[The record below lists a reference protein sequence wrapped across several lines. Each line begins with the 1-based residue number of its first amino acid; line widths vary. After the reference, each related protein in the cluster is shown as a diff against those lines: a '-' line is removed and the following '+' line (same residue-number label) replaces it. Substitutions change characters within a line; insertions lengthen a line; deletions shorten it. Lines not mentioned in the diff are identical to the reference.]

1 MSVKVAARFK
11 TARDGPLAA
20 MLGSL
25 AKVAGRGRPGKGWCV
40 MGIDPKLAFDPIE
53 LDDHAT
59 KIERAAAE
67 LTEKH
72 SAAHAGISQ
81 AIPGLGSGLA
91 AAALGEQLSVWE
103 SETPRLAGNLSA
115 HAQYHR
121 SSKNTLLK
129 QEDANRAGIAGVDG
143 QAG

>member
-1 MSVKVAARFK
+1 
-11 TARDGPLAA
+11 
-20 MLGSL
+20 
-25 AKVAGRGRPGKGWCV
+25 
-40 MGIDPKLAFDPIE
+40 MGIDPKLAFDPVE

-67 LTEKH
+67 LAEKH

-91 AAALGEQLSVWE
+91 AAALGEQLSEWE
-103 SETPRLAGNLSA
+103 DETRRLSGDLAA

-121 SSKNTLLK
+121 SSNTKLVG
-129 QEDANRAGIAGVDG
+129 QEETNRRNIDGVDG
-143 QAG
+143 QQAG

>member
-1 MSVKVAARFK
+1 MA
-11 TARDGPLAA
+11 
-20 MLGSL
+20 
-25 AKVAGRGRPGKGWCV
+25 
-40 MGIDPKLAFDPIE
+40 IDPELSFNPAE

-59 KIERAAAE
+59 RIERAAAE

-91 AAALGEQLSVWE
+91 AAALGEQLSEWE
-103 SETPRLAGNLSA
+103 SETHRLAGDLSA

-121 SSKNTLLK
+121 SSNNKLVN
-129 QEDANRAGIAGVDG
+129 QEDKNRANIAGVDG
-143 QAG
+143 QQAG